1 MPHPMLVMCLV
12 AALMGIASCSRSPPP
27 QGEPLAP
34 VGQAQNTASN
44 AASNTTTPKI
54 PLQNTPTD
62 LACLSSGKNYTTMF
76 VQTGDGLDIIRK
88 TDGTWKLKIYH
99 ASRSTMW

>member
-1 MPHPMLVMCLV
+1 MLHPMLRICLV
-12 AALMGIASCSRSPPP
+12 ASLMGLAFSSR
-27 QGEPLAP
+27 L
-34 VGQAQNTASN
+34 QNTAS
-44 AASNTTTPKI
+44 TTT
-54 PLQNTPTD
+54 TPTD

-88 TDGTWKLKIYH
+88 TDGTWKLKLNH